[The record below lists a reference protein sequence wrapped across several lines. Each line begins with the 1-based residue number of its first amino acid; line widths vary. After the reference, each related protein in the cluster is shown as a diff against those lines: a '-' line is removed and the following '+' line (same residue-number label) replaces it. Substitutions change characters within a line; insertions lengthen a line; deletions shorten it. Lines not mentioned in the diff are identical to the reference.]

1 MKKILLIAAVLSL
14 PFYLWASNH
23 RYTKRSIPIDMQQH
37 LISLGFNVGHVAPLG
52 NDVHDIVWAP
62 GGETKDPTAAI
73 ASYTY
78 SAPLKTA
85 IEALA
90 VKLRAGTI
98 NPTEK
103 DDLLD
108 KMLQEMGY

>member
-14 PFYLWASNH
+14 PLYLWASNH
-23 RYTKRSIPIDMQQH
+23 AFTKKIIPYDLQGE
-37 LISLGFNVGHVAPLG
+37 LISNGFNVGHIAPTG
-52 NDVHDIVWAP
+52 GDSYEIVWAP
-62 GGETKDPTAAI
+62 GGESKDPTAAI
-73 ASYTY
+73 AAYTY

-90 VKLRAGTI
+90 VKLRAKTI
-98 NPTEK
+98 TNAER

-108 KMLQEMGY
+108 VMLQEMGY